1 VPAHCYLA
9 AAFAENAAHAY
20 ISHRNSFCCLRFTN
34 PAGIGATLDLADAVV
49 RGKAKLSAQQ
59 MRLLI
64 ELLPYHL
71 PKLSAVAVGHFNG
84 QDFAAQL
91 DRAIQRSAAGPP
103 LKLIEAQAIER
114 DVDQCPDH

>member
-1 VPAHCYLA
+1 VSKISMVLDKIEAQQREGEASLVPD
-9 AAFAENAAHAY
+9 
-20 ISHRNSFCCLRFTN
+20 
-34 PAGIGATLDLADAVV
+34 GMTLMDLADAVV
-49 RGKAKLSAQQ
+49 RGKVKLSPQQ

-84 QDFAAQL
+84 TDFATQL

-103 LKLIEAQAIER
+103 IKLIEAQAIEGDADR
-114 DVDQCPDH
+114 CPDH